1 MNAEFNQDGLE
12 QGYARL
18 ILTFEDGDAKYAPGD
33 GIAIGRQLGGDDW
46 EYVARKGDG
55 SMASSPE
62 PLKLKTKPEEDG
74 DNVTFELQ
82 PAYVDRMEDGPY
94 FIKLLGPD
102 GSEKGESVFV
112 VDNVVWS
119 GLDSTGTLK
128 DYTEAEADMD
138 RRKEEEAARKEA
150 GEEARRARERAAAA
164 AAAAVKQAPED
175 DTASIEDH
183 EKVVH
188 DNADTEAE
196 RNYVEN
202 MAISETQEA
211 QREQTARAEMDLAAP
226 ELDEPAP
233 KSKKGIVLAAII
245 ILLIAVGGGGFYIW
259 KSQNDAREAARLA
272 AEAQAKMEAEHKA
285 ARANARGRVA
295 AFFAG
300 QRTPEGA
307 MSLAKDLDADTPEQ
321 KDAIFRLYY
330 YAAGQ
335 DNPEGALRYAECVD
349 PSRPAWG
356 TVQKDGVE
364 AWTNYGKSPEGEQAR
379 AALKE
384 WTQKAAAGGDAKAAE
399 WLGHME

>member
-1 MNAEFNQDGLE
+1 MYAEFNQDGLE

-18 ILTFEDGDAKYAPGD
+18 TLAFEDGDAKYAPGD
-33 GIAIGRQLGGDDW
+33 GIAIGQQLGGDDW
-46 EYVARKGDG
+46 EYVGRKGDG
-55 SMASSPE
+55 TRASSPE

-82 PAYVDRMEDGPY
+82 PAYVDIMEDGPY
-94 FIKLLGPD
+94 TVKLLGPD
-102 GSEKGESVFV
+102 GSEKGESIFL

-128 DYTEAEADMD
+128 DYTEAQADLD
-138 RRKEEEAARKEA
+138 RKKAEEY
-150 GEEARRARERAAAA
+150 ARRAGEKASAAAR
-164 AAAAVKQAPED
+164 QAPED
-175 DTASIEDH
+175 DTAGIGEH

-211 QREQTARAEMDLAAP
+211 QREQMARAEMDLAAP

-233 KSKKGIVLAAII
+233 KRKKGLVMTAII
-245 ILLIAVGGGGFYIW
+245 ILLIALGGGGFHVW
-259 KSQNDAREAARLA
+259 KSQNEAREAARLA
-272 AEAQAKMEAEHKA
+272 AEVQAKMEAEHKA
-285 ARANARGRVA
+285 ARANAKGRVA

-300 QRTPEGA
+300 TRTPDGA

-321 KDAIFRLYY
+321 QDAIFRLYY

-335 DNPEGALRYAECVD
+335 DNSEGALRYAECVD
-349 PSRPAWG
+349 PSKPAWG
-356 TVQKDGVE
+356 TVRKDGAE
-364 AWTNYGKSPEGEQAR
+364 AWASYGKSPDGEQPR

-384 WTQKAAAGGDAKAAE
+384 WTRKAAEGGDAKAAE